1 MLSPEIPFALHLSKW
16 QFCLSLGV
24 EIAIGYMEFPS
35 KVIEDGVTELSRL
48 PGIGKKTALRLALH
62 ILRGTEDDAE
72 RLGHALIALRTEIRF
87 CKTCGNISDEDTCKI
102 CASSRRDKGLI
113 CVVEDCK
120 DVIAIENTGQYT
132 GTFHVL
138 NGVIHPMQGIGP
150 GELNID
156 TLLLRAEK
164 EDVREVIFALPT
176 SMEGEMTSFYIAKRL
191 QAAGIKISSIARGIP
206 VGSDLEFTDE
216 ITLARSL
223 MNRTDFSAAT
233 NESL

>member
-1 MLSPEIPFALHLSKW
+1 MD
-16 QFCLSLGV
+16 
-24 EIAIGYMEFPS
+24 FPS
-35 KVIEDGVTELSRL
+35 KVIEDGVNELSRL

-62 ILRGTEDDAE
+62 ILRGSEDAAE
-72 RLGHALIALRTEIRF
+72 QLGNALIALRRDVRF
-87 CKTCGNISDEDTCKI
+87 CKNCGNISDDEICKI
-102 CASSRRDKGLI
+102 CSSHRRDQGTV

-132 GTFHVL
+132 GTYHVL

-150 GELNID
+150 GDLNID
-156 TLLLRAEK
+156 SLLLRVEK
-164 EDVREVIFALPT
+164 EEVKEIIFALPT

-191 QAAGIKISSIARGIP
+191 QQHEVKMSSIARGIP

-223 MNRTDFSAAT
+223 MNRTDFSTAS
-233 NESL
+233 NQSL

>member
-1 MLSPEIPFALHLSKW
+1 MD
-16 QFCLSLGV
+16 
-24 EIAIGYMEFPS
+24 FPS
-35 KVIEDGVTELSRL
+35 KVIEDGVNELSRL

-62 ILRGTEDDAE
+62 ILRGSEDQAE
-72 RLGHALIALRTEIRF
+72 NLGQALIALRKEVRF
-87 CKTCGNISDEDTCKI
+87 CKTCGNISDHDECKI
-102 CASSRRDKGLI
+102 CTSHRRDGGII

-132 GTFHVL
+132 GKYHVL

-156 TLLLRAEK
+156 KLIHRVEQGG
-164 EDVREVIFALPT
+164 VREIIFALPT
-176 SMEGEMTSFYIAKRL
+176 SMEGEMTAFYIAKRL
-191 QAAGIKISSIARGIP
+191 KAHELKISSIARGIP

-223 MNRTDFSAAT
+223 MHRTNFSTEDKTA
-233 NESL
+233 L